1 MIADGTSEIDIFAPK
16 TQAWQPTSA
25 APGSAEK
32 IEVMRRRVANG
43 EYLHHPDDAGQ
54 ALLRLTRREMY
65 LADEYTDHIKQHPE
79 FDQSHGKQRSF
90 IATAPV
96 DESATQLNTISPEE
110 EKTSQQEHVAMDIK
124 ALLEAAKLLAERA
137 PEAIAAIDGEIASHQ
152 REIDRLMAIRRQ
164 LNPTEV
170 QTTKQA
176 DESFA
181 RQVPNETFARIEPKI
196 IALLSGTTK
205 VWTAS
210 EVGQAIKETACT
222 VGRVVKGSS
231 KLRSN
236 GKHIRL
242 A

>member
-65 LADEYTDHIKQHPE
+65 LADEYTDDIRQHPE
-79 FDQSHGKQRSF
+79 FEKSHGKPRSF
-90 IATAPV
+90 AAPV
-96 DESATQLNTISPEE
+96 DESAIQLNTISPEE

-124 ALLEAAKLLAERA
+124 ALLDAARLLAERA

-164 LNPTEV
+164 LNPTDV
-170 QTTKQA
+170 VVASPSVASKSLRPIP
-176 DESFA
+176 DEKFSL
-181 RQVPNETFARIEPKI
+181 IESKI
-196 IALLSGTTK
+196 VALLSGTTK

-210 EVGQAIKETACT
+210 EVGQAIRETACT
-222 VGRVVKGSS
+222 VGRVVKRSS

>member
-1 MIADGTSEIDIFAPK
+1 MIADGTSEIDVFAPK

-65 LADEYTDHIKQHPE
+65 LADEYTDHIKQHPD
-79 FDQSHGKQRSF
+79 FHQLHGKPRAF
-90 IATAPV
+90 VAPMPDPNPV
-96 DESATQLNTISPEE
+96 LPQKESVP
-110 EKTSQQEHVAMDIK
+110 QQEHVAMDIK
-124 ALLEAAKLLAERA
+124 ALLDAAKLLAERA

-170 QTTKQA
+170 VVASPSVASKSLRPIP
-176 DESFA
+176 DEKFSL
-181 RQVPNETFARIEPKI
+181 IESKI
-196 IALLSGTTK
+196 VALLSGTTK

-210 EVGQAIKETACT
+210 EVGEAIRETACT
-222 VGRVVKGSS
+222 VGRVVKRSS